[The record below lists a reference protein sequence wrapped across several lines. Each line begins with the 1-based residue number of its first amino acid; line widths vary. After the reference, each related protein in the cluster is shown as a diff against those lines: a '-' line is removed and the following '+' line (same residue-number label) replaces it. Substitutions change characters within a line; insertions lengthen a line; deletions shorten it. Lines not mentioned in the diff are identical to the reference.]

1 MLGPC
6 THPCSLFNGHSEL
19 LLLPV
24 AGWDAEDRETSKVWS
39 LCSRHSQPGW
49 ERGEM
54 ERQPGK
60 FGSPYGRNRRGCCGG
75 SEEVSYPGWE
85 QGQVIHSL
93 SSNLLPK
100 RCWGTSDVKNR
111 HGVCVCVCVCVAAT
125 EGFSGAVVSPLMA
138 DQEVFR
144 LQETGTKNSPDPGW
158 AAAVEASMPLGECK
172 TQWLPTV
179 NRQMEVERPAWPTHE
194 HICRQRNQ
202 EDMVPPQGAPGLDG
216 REMRW
221 KDSQGNL
228 CWGSTGWRL

>member
-1 MLGPC
+1 MDTLSFCFCQLLGGMLRTEKPARFGLC
-6 THPCSLFNGHSEL
+6 AQDTHSLDGREGRWRDSLVNL
-19 LLLPV
+19 V
-24 AGWDAEDRETSKVWS
+24 ARMVETEEDAVGAQRRC
-39 LCSRHSQPGW
+39 LIQGGN
-49 ERGEM
+49 RG
-54 ERQPGK
+54 K
-60 FGSPYGRNRRGCCGG
+60 S
-75 SEEVSYPGWE
+75 S
-85 QGQVIHSL
+85 IHSVAIYCRKGAGEPQML
-93 SSNLLPK
+93 K
-100 RCWGTSDVKNR
+100 TDM
-111 HGVCVCVCVCVAAT
+111 VCVCVCVAAT
-125 EGFSGAVVSPLMA
+125 EGFSGAVVFPLMA

-144 LQETGTKNSPDPGW
+144 LQETGTQNSPDPGW